1 MRDALQAWKQ
11 GLPAV
16 VLVHEPFATLARA
29 QCQPLG
35 ANDPL
40 ILVYKQDA
48 PALETDAESRAKA
61 ADVASATISLLTRRP
76 GATAA

>member
-1 MRDALQAWKQ
+1 MRDAFAAWKQ

-29 QCQPLG
+29 QCQALG
-35 ANDPL
+35 ARDPM

-48 PALETDAESRAKA
+48 PALESDHESTAKA
-61 ADVASATISLLTRRP
+61 QRVAAEVLDLLNRP
-76 GATAA
+76 HDAGR